1 MWVVI
6 DADVRGRR
14 LADQLAE
21 RELTAPI
28 NILFVKYVRRHPR
41 RVRQD
46 KGRSESVDLYTLTN
60 RDGLVAKITNLGGH
74 VTELHVPDR
83 NGHMADIVLGHST
96 LDPYLDRRTNPYFG
110 SIVGRYANRIAKGK
124 FTLDGKQY
132 TLDANSGGNHLHGGK
147 RGST

>member
-21 RELTAPI
+21 RESTAPI

-46 KGRSESVDLYTLTN
+46 EGRRESVDLYTLTN
-60 RDGLVAKITNLGGH
+60 RNGLIAKITNLGGH
-74 VTELHVPDR
+74 
-83 NGHMADIVLGHST
+83 
-96 LDPYLDRRTNPYFG
+96 
-110 SIVGRYANRIAKGK
+110 
-124 FTLDGKQY
+124 
-132 TLDANSGGNHLHGGK
+132 
-147 RGST
+147 